1 MGDVLPF
8 KRKPPQ
14 GKTANTLCREGF
26 HKWRVDKAKKFDVRL
41 GKLITVYV
49 CERCGEKK
57 ITAH

>member
-8 KRKPPQ
+8 KRKSSQ

-41 GKLITVYV
+41 GKLITVYI